1 MKADILSI
9 GHELLMG
16 ELTDSNAAWIA
27 TRLPRLGISL
37 NQISIVGDDIN
48 RLVETLSLALSR
60 SDIIIT
66 TGGLGPTQD
75 DLTREAVAAVFQEIP
90 KVQPEIVEQLERYF
104 ESRGQV
110 MPQTNIKQAQLIPS
124 AHFIPNKYGTAPGWW
139 SEKNDK
145 IIINLPGPPGEM
157 KPLWLEQ
164 IEPDLK
170 QKATGEITVT
180 RTIKTLGM
188 SEGRIDEILTEHFGQ
203 TNPYLGIYSKQDGIH
218 LRIISRAPNESEAL
232 QLLKKME
239 ESITSQLLE
248 YIWGYDTDTPA
259 ESCGKLLTAQDLTV
273 SLWDTCTGGMLADLL
288 TQVSNHYEF
297 FKGGFITTESDTNH
311 FGLSESDY
319 QNNRS
324 ISQQT
329 ATDMAESIRKEMM
342 SDIGIGI
349 IGETEPNESTTIQ
362 SANLYI
368 SIAGVGGTSE
378 ITTNV
383 PARSITIKRRAANT
397 SLIELAKLLR

>member
-157 KPLWLEQ
+157 KPL
-164 IEPDLK
+164 
-170 QKATGEITVT
+170 
-180 RTIKTLGM
+180 
-188 SEGRIDEILTEHFGQ
+188 
-203 TNPYLGIYSKQDGIH
+203 
-218 LRIISRAPNESEAL
+218 
-232 QLLKKME
+232 
-239 ESITSQLLE
+239 
-248 YIWGYDTDTPA
+248 
-259 ESCGKLLTAQDLTV
+259 
-273 SLWDTCTGGMLADLL
+273 
-288 TQVSNHYEF
+288 
-297 FKGGFITTESDTNH
+297 
-311 FGLSESDY
+311 
-319 QNNRS
+319 
-324 ISQQT
+324 
-329 ATDMAESIRKEMM
+329 
-342 SDIGIGI
+342 
-349 IGETEPNESTTIQ
+349 
-362 SANLYI
+362 
-368 SIAGVGGTSE
+368 
-378 ITTNV
+378 
-383 PARSITIKRRAANT
+383 
-397 SLIELAKLLR
+397 

>member
-188 SEGRIDEILTEHFGQ
+188 SEGL
-203 TNPYLGIYSKQDGIH
+203 
-218 LRIISRAPNESEAL
+218 
-232 QLLKKME
+232 
-239 ESITSQLLE
+239 
-248 YIWGYDTDTPA
+248 
-259 ESCGKLLTAQDLTV
+259 
-273 SLWDTCTGGMLADLL
+273 
-288 TQVSNHYEF
+288 
-297 FKGGFITTESDTNH
+297 
-311 FGLSESDY
+311 
-319 QNNRS
+319 
-324 ISQQT
+324 
-329 ATDMAESIRKEMM
+329 
-342 SDIGIGI
+342 
-349 IGETEPNESTTIQ
+349 
-362 SANLYI
+362 
-368 SIAGVGGTSE
+368 
-378 ITTNV
+378 
-383 PARSITIKRRAANT
+383 
-397 SLIELAKLLR
+397 SLIHI